1 MTPYAQ
7 LPTHKPEEFLRTV
20 GLSQEDFL
28 HLHGKLAAY
37 LDEQK
42 ALNPLTRQLTL
53 AIFSL
58 AVAKSL
64 GLSAEGNADN
74 KALSKQSVFI
84 EHVNRRCKIFRIV
97 KTQWA

>member
-7 LPTHKPEEFLRTV
+7 LPTHKPEEYLRIV

-42 ALNPLTRQLTL
+42 AVKPL
-53 AIFSL
+53 A
-58 AVAKSL
+58 
-64 GLSAEGNADN
+64 G
-74 KALSKQSVFI
+74 
-84 EHVNRRCKIFRIV
+84 
-97 KTQWA
+97 KTPS

>member
-7 LPTHKPEEFLRTV
+7 LPTNKPEEFLRIV

-42 ALNPLTRQLTL
+42 ALNPLPDGDGKTL
-53 AIFSL
+53 S
-58 AVAKSL
+58 
-64 GLSAEGNADN
+64 GLW
-74 KALSKQSVFI
+74 KAA
-84 EHVNRRCKIFRIV
+84 CC
-97 KTQWA
+97 